1 MTTSLGREGTRLNW
15 DRMRSAKAAALVLA
29 VGVAAA
35 VGGNGCSSA
44 RLQPIR
50 LPDVE
55 LNRFMGEWYVIADI
69 PTPFVKD
76 AYNAV
81 QTYQL
86 NADGTVST
94 KFTYRE
100 GGFDGKQKTLT
111 PKGYVNDDPTH
122 ASWGL
127 QFGPVLAEY
136 LIAYVSPDYT
146 EAVIARSSRDFVWIM
161 SRTPEIPGAEYDRLV
176 EKIASWGYDTE
187 KLERVPQRW

>member
-1 MTTSLGREGTRLNW
+1 MKA
-15 DRMRSAKAAALVLA
+15 RSAAFLPVFA
-29 VGVAAA
+29 VAAVISGTA
-35 VGGNGCSSA
+35 AGIGCSSA

-50 LPDVE
+50 LPDID
-55 LNRFMGEWYVIADI
+55 LNKFMGEWYVIANI

-81 QTYQL
+81 QRYQL
-86 NADGTVST
+86 NADGSVST
-94 KFTYRE
+94 SFTYRE
-100 GGFDGKQKTLT
+100 GGFDGKEKTLS

-161 SRTPEIPGAEYDRLV
+161 ARTPAIPDAEYDHLV
-176 EKIASWGYDTE
+176 EKIAGWGYDTE
-187 KLERVPQRW
+187 KLERVPQHW

>member
-1 MTTSLGREGTRLNW
+1 
-15 DRMRSAKAAALVLA
+15 MRARNAASVLF
-29 VGVAAA
+29 AAA
-35 VGGNGCSSA
+35 VAAGGSGCSSA

-50 LPDVE
+50 LPDVD
-55 LNRFMGEWYVIADI
+55 LNRFMGEWYVVANI

-81 QTYQL
+81 QFYQL
-86 NADGTVST
+86 NADGSVST

-100 GGFDGKQKTLT
+100 GGFDGKEKTLA

-146 EAVIARSSRDFVWIM
+146 EAVIARTSRDFVWIM
-161 SRTPEIPGAEYDRLV
+161 SRTPVISDADYDRLV
-176 EKIASWGYDTE
+176 EKVASWGYDTE
-187 KLERVPQRW
+187 KLERVPQHW